1 MNLDAATRSERQ
13 FNRRKAMLLAG
24 IAIFA
29 FVGITVAQL
38 SRFFI
43 GGRGTLN
50 VGDVAPRDL
59 RVPRR
64 ASYISE
70 FETNRL
76 RDLAEASVAPIF
88 SQPDAQISRQQLIAA
103 RDQML
108 RISQT
113 RNNTQTPIEDRI
125 RQLTAPKGL
134 TETAISPISEA
145 LARKLLAFS
154 ETSWAR
160 VETQVISVLDVAL
173 RSSIQPDNLVRTQ
186 EMLTGLISL
195 SLSTDEAL
203 AVQELA
209 RPLLVPN
216 TAYDATATQIARQRA
231 RDLVLPVE
239 RTVEANQVL
248 VRSGQVVR
256 EIEAEALEMLNMR
269 RPGMALADVLSA
281 GIFSALGVVMLGAGM
296 VYGHGNVFTRS
307 IRSTLLSVFLIIVT
321 LLLTRWLL
329 PGHGLLPYLVPIVA
343 VSLSVTIWSGTL
355 PGIIAGIMLAALAS
369 LDLDKPAEFT
379 AYFACGALIGC
390 LALGRA
396 ERLSSFARAG
406 IAAALGQAL
415 VILAFN
421 LPDMQSQDVPQLA
434 SYLVASLFSGVFSAA
449 LAPLLLYLSGLVL
462 DITTLLQLIE
472 LSRPSHP
479 LLQQMLLQAPGTYH
493 HSLMV
498 ANLSE
503 QAAERIGADSLMT
516 RIGAYYHDIGKL
528 VNPHFFIENQLQGMN
543 VHDQLDPATSAAILR
558 NHVTDGMKLARQYR
572 LPSNIQAFI
581 AEHHGT
587 TKMRYQL
594 ALATQDNAEP
604 PDLSQ
609 FTYPGP
615 RPRSKET
622 ALVMLADGCEAIVR
636 AQRPANLDG
645 LEAAV
650 RQILTDRLADHQL
663 DDSNLTLKELDQIRQ
678 SFMDTLRGAY
688 HPRIQYPPTLRN
700 APGGAATP
708 TTSIAEPQEGVADS
722 PSTPTN
728 SAAIEPNVG
737 TI

>member
-24 IAIFA
+24 IAIVA
-29 FVGITVAQL
+29 FIGITVAQL
-38 SRFFI
+38 SRFVI

-50 VGDVAPRDL
+50 VGDVAPRDI
-59 RVPRR
+59 RVPQR
-64 ASYISE
+64 ARYISDY
-70 FETNRL
+70 ETNRL
-76 RDLAEASVAPIF
+76 RDLAEQSVAPIF
-88 SQPDAQISRQQLIAA
+88 SQPDAQISRQQLIIA
-103 RDQML
+103 RDL
-108 RISQT
+108 LARIT
-113 RNNTQTPIEDRI
+113 DVRNNSTSNLEDRV
-125 RQLTAPKGL
+125 RQLTTPANATQPAL
-134 TETAISPISEA
+134 SDA

-160 VETQVISVLDVAL
+160 VETQVISVLDVVMRTA
-173 RSSIQPDNLVRTQ
+173 IQPDNVIRTQ
-186 EMLTGLISL
+186 ETLTGLISL
-195 SLSTDEAL
+195 SLSTDEAQ
-203 AVQELA
+203 AVKELTQ
-209 RPLLVPN
+209 PLIVPN
-216 TAYDATATQIARQRA
+216 TQYDAAATQAARQRA
-231 RDLVLPVE
+231 RDAVLPVE
-239 RTVEANQVL
+239 RSFEANQIL
-248 VRSGQVVR
+248 VRSGQLVR
-256 EIEAEALEMLNMR
+256 EIDAEALEVMNLR
-269 RPGMALADVLSA
+269 RPSMTLIDVLSA
-281 GIFSALGVVMLGAGM
+281 AIFSALGVVLLGASM
-296 VYGHGNVFTRS
+296 AYGHGNVFTRS
-307 IRSTLLSVFLIIVT
+307 IRSTLLSVTLIIAS
-321 LLLTRWLL
+321 LLLARWLL

-343 VSLSVTIWSGTL
+343 VSLTVTIWSGTL
-355 PGIIAGIMLAALAS
+355 PGVISGILIATLAS
-369 LDLDKPAEFT
+369 LDLDKPIEFT
-379 AYFACGALIGC
+379 AYFAVGALIGC

-421 LPDMQSQDVPQLA
+421 LPTMQSQDAPQLA
-434 SYLVASLFSGVFSAA
+434 SYLVASLFSGVFAAA
-449 LAPLLLYLSGLVL
+449 LAPVLLYLSGLAL
-462 DITTLLQLIE
+462 GTTTLLQLIE

-479 LLQQMLLQAPGTYH
+479 LLQQMLLHAPGTYH

-558 NHVTDGMKLARQYR
+558 NHVTDGLKLARQYR

-594 ALATQDNAEP
+594 ALATQDSGEP

-615 RPRSKET
+615 RPQSKET
-622 ALVMLADGCEAIVR
+622 SLVMLADGCEAIVR
-636 AQRPANLDG
+636 AQRPANLEA

-663 DDSNLTLKELDQIRQ
+663 DDSNLTLKELELIRQ
-678 SFMDTLRGAY
+678 SFMETLRGAY
-688 HPRIQYPPTLRN
+688 HPRIQYPPTKRS
-700 APGGAATP
+700 APEVAPAAAP
-708 TTSIAEPQEGVADS
+708 PIAEPQESVIDVPAS
-722 PSTPTN
+722 PTASG
-728 SAAIEPNVG
+728 AIEPNVG